1 MGRFYTANEELAAY
15 LVELGLTFHNRE
27 ETEVS
32 YYTDHTSGKQ
42 VKIESDKKLVTLL
55 DNQGI
60 TVDYSSSFTD
70 NQIKK
75 FLEISE

>member
-1 MGRFYTANEELAAY
+1 MGKFYTANEELTEY

-27 ETEVS
+27 ETEVM
-32 YYTDHTSGKQ
+32 YFTDHSSGKQ
-42 VKIESDKKLVTLL
+42 VRIEPTKKLVSLL

-60 TVDYSSSFTD
+60 VVDYSSSYTD

-75 FLEISE
+75 FLEVTE